1 MKRIF
6 LVLCLITIC
15 NISYGDIAS
24 VGYVDETFSTKQDK
38 LQTQQR
44 PTTGK
49 HQLVYD
55 ANTAEFKYQEQ

>member
-6 LVLCLITIC
+6 IILCLITFC
-15 NISYGDIAS
+15 NISYADIAS
-24 VGYVDETFSTKQDK
+24 TAYVDNALSTKQDK
-38 LQTQQR
+38 LQMQQR